1 MNEVRDF
8 FVKLFDVSDFP
19 PRWHCGHWSQ
29 FHGWLYL
36 LSDLAIWGAYFAIP
50 LLILRYI
57 SRRHGMQFFRIYVLF
72 AAFILA
78 CGATHFLD
86 ALAFWMPYYRLSALV
101 RFVTAVISWITV
113 FSLVKLLPVAF
124 SLKTTE
130 QLEAEIEHRKRV
142 EEQLQVNN
150 RLLTEAQEIA
160 RLGHWQWDIP
170 NNRILWSDMALRIY
184 GFTADEQ
191 EMTYEM
197 YLEKIHPEDK
207 IFVHDSIMIGFRD
220 SVFPKFY
227 HRIILPGGPVRTM
240 LCKGE
245 MSFSA
250 AGEPVRITGTVQDI
264 TEIRNAEQELL
275 LKTQRLEASNTEL
288 QKFASIA
295 SHDLREPLRKIITFG
310 SMLEKE
316 AEEKLGDKG
325 IMYLQ
330 KITGSATRMQK
341 LIDDILDLSKLTV
354 NSPVFEKTDLNEVL
368 AQVRSDM
375 EVTINN
381 AAANIQIDYLPELD
395 GNASQLC
402 QLFQNLLTNAI
413 KFTRPGT
420 PPEIKIWA
428 DIITAAALPGLIAKP
443 PGHSYSVMGNPDYS
457 ESERFAKIMVQDN
470 GIGFDEVY
478 LDKIF
483 LIFQRLHDKTAY
495 EGTGIG
501 LAVCKKIAELH
512 NGYITA
518 TSTPGA
524 GTTFI
529 IILPL
534 FHKPDDDN

>member
-1 MNEVRDF
+1 
-8 FVKLFDVSDFP
+8 
-19 PRWHCGHWSQ
+19 
-29 FHGWLYL
+29 
-36 LSDLAIWGAYFAIP
+36 
-50 LLILRYI
+50 
-57 SRRHGMQFFRIYVLF
+57 
-72 AAFILA
+72 
-78 CGATHFLD
+78 
-86 ALAFWMPYYRLSALV
+86 
-101 RFVTAVISWITV
+101 
-113 FSLVKLLPVAF
+113 
-124 SLKTTE
+124 
-130 QLEAEIEHRKRV
+130 
-142 EEQLQVNN
+142 
-150 RLLTEAQEIA
+150 
-160 RLGHWQWDIP
+160 
-170 NNRILWSDMALRIY
+170 
-184 GFTADEQ
+184 
-191 EMTYEM
+191 
-197 YLEKIHPEDK
+197 
-207 IFVHDSIMIGFRD
+207 
-220 SVFPKFY
+220 
-227 HRIILPGGPVRTM
+227 
-240 LCKGE
+240 
-245 MSFSA
+245 
-250 AGEPVRITGTVQDI
+250 
-264 TEIRNAEQELL
+264 
-275 LKTQRLEASNTEL
+275 
-288 QKFASIA
+288 
-295 SHDLREPLRKIITFG
+295 
-310 SMLEKE
+310 
-316 AEEKLGDKG
+316 
-325 IMYLQ
+325 
-330 KITGSATRMQK
+330 MQK

-428 DIITAAALPGLIAKP
+428 DIITAAALPGLIAKA

-483 LIFQRLHDKTAY
+483 LIFQRLHDKTTY